1 MLKSH
6 PQQAMAAPRPLKPQ
20 HELFCQL
27 YVKNAELFANATQC
41 YAEAY
46 GFKLDE
52 LSHERP
58 VDAETG
64 EQIGNSDFTIAER
77 TCAVNGSKLL
87 RNTKVQERITLLLN
101 EMLKDVVVDAE
112 LAKVILQNG
121 NPAAKM
127 TAIREYNKIRQRIT
141 EKVDLTSNGEKI
153 TGFQY
158 IAPNGNQDSANS

>member
-1 MLKSH
+1 MSEGL
-6 PQQAMAAPRPLKPQ
+6 PLKPQ

-27 YVKNAELFANATQC
+27 YVKNADLFGNATMC

-52 LSHERP
+52 LSDDRP
-58 VDAETG
+58 IDNMGKETG
-64 EQIGNSDFTIAER
+64 KSAREAAEA

-87 RNTKVQERITLLLN
+87 RNAKIQDRVTLLLN
-101 EMLKDVVVDAE
+101 EMLKDEVVDAE
-112 LAKVILQNG
+112 LAKVILQKE

-141 EKVDLTSNGEKI
+141 EKVDLTSGGEKVQ
-153 TGFQY
+153 GFTLLPPH
-158 IAPNGNQDSANS
+158 AGPDPANP